1 MYGEVSGN
9 KIYLQDSAN
18 LPNAIEIVSTL
29 IKHIERYLYPQ
40 KFGYEK
46 ITYEQLNHK
55 IRVTGERKWGEKITL
70 NFLEGYDN
78 KVLGK
83 AYMYLVENFGITP
96 PLNSLS

>member
-9 KIYLQDSAN
+9 RIYLQDSAN

-55 IRVTGERKWGEKITL
+55 IRVTGIRK
-70 NFLEGYDN
+70 
-78 KVLGK
+78 
-83 AYMYLVENFGITP
+83 
-96 PLNSLS
+96 